1 MEDGNVS
8 LSPKAAEFTSQKK
21 KKKEE
26 IIIKVKV
33 IPKLL
38 QGTCICTH
46 EILTESV

>member
-1 MEDGNVS
+1 MFLCHLRQQSS
-8 LSPKAAEFTSQKK
+8 LLKKK